1 MRNSLILINDKQ
13 WTQRRRRDKSAWAT
27 RDDGKKS
34 NSHPKWSGPRGRYIK
49 EKSADHTLSK
59 QAREGRASRNR
70 TGPKE
75 KRAHFFFWCLCRRE
89 AFAGRDGGPREKK
102 KKKEGLPPDLW
113 CATSCTNAAQGIH
126 TRGSRILTFSPFR
139 LLSR

>member
-13 WTQRRRRDKSAWAT
+13 WTQRRRRDKSAWVA
-27 RDDGKKS
+27 RDDRKKS
-34 NSHPKWSGPRGRYIK
+34 NSHHKWSGPRGRYIK
-49 EKSADHTLSK
+49 EKNADHTLSK

-102 KKKEGLPPDLW
+102 KKGPRLTCGARPPVL
-113 CATSCTNAAQGIH
+113 TQPRVSIPEAAE
-126 TRGSRILTFSPFR
+126 S
-139 LLSR
+139 

>member
-13 WTQRRRRDKSAWAT
+13 WTQRRRRDKSAWVA

-59 QAREGRASRNR
+59 QVREGRASRNR

-75 KRAHFFFWCLCRRE
+75 KRAHFFFGVSAGERHLLGGMEARE
-89 AFAGRDGGPREKK
+89 KKK
-102 KKKEGLPPDLW
+102 KKKEGLSPDLW